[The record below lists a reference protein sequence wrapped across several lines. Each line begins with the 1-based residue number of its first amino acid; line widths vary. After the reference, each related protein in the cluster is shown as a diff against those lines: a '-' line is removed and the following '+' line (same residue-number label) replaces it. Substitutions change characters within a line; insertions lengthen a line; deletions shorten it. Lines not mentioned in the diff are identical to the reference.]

1 MTKTNHENQMKIDT
15 TQYTSNLQKH
25 EQVMLTLKNHQ
36 YNITQNLLGV
46 LKESE
51 SNCLHLKW
59 LDLDARFTTVWQAMT
74 DEVHLYGDI
83 KAL

>member
-1 MTKTNHENQMKIDT
+1 MTVQSGLRKVFDLRKIFAVPKDI
-15 TQYTSNLQKH
+15 
-25 EQVMLTLKNHQ
+25 LKSKN
-36 YNITQNLLGV
+36 YCIFTKNLLGV
-46 LKESE
+46 LEESK
-51 SNCLHLKW
+51 SDCLHLKW